1 MARHFL
7 DTTALIDF
15 AKRREPAYS
24 RIVALIAAEEDLG
37 VCAVNVAEFYAG
49 LRPEQRDQWGPLFS
63 VLHYWPITRAAA
75 QRAGVYRYTFA
86 RQGRAIATADALIAA
101 VAVEVGATLITSNV
115 KDYPMEDL
123 QIFPMLPDGM

>member
-1 MARHFL
+1 MARHLL
-7 DTTALIDF
+7 DTTALIDYS
-15 AKRREPAYS
+15 KKREPAYS

-49 LRPEQRDQWGPLFS
+49 LRPEQRDQWAPLFS
-63 VLHYWPITRAAA
+63 VLHYWEITRAAA

-86 RQGRAIATADALIAA
+86 RRGRAISTADALVVA

-115 KDYPMEDL
+115 KDFPMDDV
-123 QIFPMLPDGM
+123 QIFPLLEDGR